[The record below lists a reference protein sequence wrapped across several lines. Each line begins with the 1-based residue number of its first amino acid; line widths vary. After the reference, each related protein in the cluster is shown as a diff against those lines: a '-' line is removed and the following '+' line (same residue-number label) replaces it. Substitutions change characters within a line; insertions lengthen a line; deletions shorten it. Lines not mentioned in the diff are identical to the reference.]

1 LKKNKILFG
10 FEQCS
15 FIFGYSKYTMGI
27 AERKERDKEEL
38 RERILVAAKKL
49 FLEKGVEKTSIRNIA
64 DLIEYS
70 PGSIYHYFKD
80 KNEIFHALHQGGFQ
94 QLMSR
99 MEVLATIPNPMERL
113 KGMGAIYVQFALEN
127 PDMYDL
133 MFIKEAPMVHV
144 SNSNEEQWKEG
155 FGTFS
160 FLRAT
165 IQECIQSGY
174 FRGHEEEA
182 LSFLVWSTVHGMV
195 SLHIRRRCEVVLAQR
210 QDTIVKDGLNE
221 FFSILDRLSS

>member
-1 LKKNKILFG
+1 
-10 FEQCS
+10 
-15 FIFGYSKYTMGI
+15 MGI

-38 RERILVAAKKL
+38 RERILVAAKTL

-64 DLIEYS
+64 DVIEYS

-99 MEVLATIPNPMERL
+99 MEVLAAVSSPMERL
-113 KGMGAIYVQFALEN
+113 KRMGAIYVDFALEN

-133 MFIKEAPMVHV
+133 MFIKEAPMDHV
-144 SNSNEEQWKEG
+144 FNSNDEQWKEG
-155 FGTFS
+155 FGTFN
-160 FLRAT
+160 FLRTT
-165 IQECIQSGY
+165 IQECIQKGH

-195 SLHIRRRCEVVLAQR
+195 SLRIRRRCEVVLAQR
-210 QDTIVKDGLNE
+210 QDTIVHDGLNE

>member
-1 LKKNKILFG
+1 
-10 FEQCS
+10 
-15 FIFGYSKYTMGI
+15 MGI

-38 RERILVAAKKL
+38 RERILVAAKTL

-99 MEVLATIPNPMERL
+99 MEVLAAVSNPMERL
-113 KGMGAIYVQFALEN
+113 KKMGAIYVDFALEN

-133 MFIKEAPMVHV
+133 MFIKEAPMDHV
-144 SNSNEEQWKEG
+144 FNSNDEQWKEG
-155 FGTFS
+155 FGTKNVSTKGISVGMRKKRSPFS
-160 FLRAT
+160 FGLPCMAWFPYAFADAAR
-165 IQECIQSGY
+165 SY
-174 FRGHEEEA
+174 W
-182 LSFLVWSTVHGMV
+182 LSAKTPLFMMV
-195 SLHIRRRCEVVLAQR
+195 
-210 QDTIVKDGLNE
+210 
-221 FFSILDRLSS
+221 

>member
-1 LKKNKILFG
+1 
-10 FEQCS
+10 
-15 FIFGYSKYTMGI
+15 MGI
-27 AERKERDKEEL
+27 PERKERDKEEL
-38 RERILVAAKKL
+38 RERILVAAKTL

-80 KNEIFHALHQGGFQ
+80 KNEIFHALHSEGFQ
-94 QLMSR
+94 LLMSR
-99 MEVLATIPNPMERL
+99 MEPLTQVANPMERL
-113 KGMGAIYVQFALEN
+113 KKMGSIYIAFALEN

-133 MFIKEAPMVHV
+133 MFIKDAPILHV

-155 FGTFS
+155 FGTFN
-160 FLRAT
+160 FLRTT
-165 IQECIQSGY
+165 IQECIQKGH

-195 SLHIRRRCEVVLAQR
+195 SLRIRRRCEVVLAQR

>member
-1 LKKNKILFG
+1 VFIYFWVFNKN
-10 FEQCS
+10 
-15 FIFGYSKYTMGI
+15 MGI
-27 AERKERDKEEL
+27 PERKEREKEEL
-38 RERILVAAKKL
+38 RERILSAAKML

-64 DLIEYS
+64 DQIEYS

-99 MEVLATIPNPMERL
+99 MEVLATVSNPMERL
-113 KGMGAIYVQFALEN
+113 KRMGSIYVEFALEN

-133 MFIKEAPMVHV
+133 MFIKEAPMDHV
-144 SNSNEEQWKEG
+144 FNSNDEQWKEG
-155 FGTFS
+155 FGTFN
-160 FLRAT
+160 FLRTT
-165 IQECIQSGY
+165 IKQCIHDGY

-195 SLHIRRRCEVVLAQR
+195 SLHIRRRCDVVLAQR
-210 QDTIVKDGLNE
+210 QSTIVKDGLHE

>member
-1 LKKNKILFG
+1 
-10 FEQCS
+10 
-15 FIFGYSKYTMGI
+15 MGI

-38 RERILVAAKKL
+38 RERILIAAKAL

-99 MEVLATIPNPMERL
+99 MEVLATVQNPMERL
-113 KGMGAIYVQFALEN
+113 KAMGRIYVQFGVEN

-133 MFIKEAPMVHV
+133 MFIKEAPMAHV
-144 SNSNEEQWKEG
+144 SSSNDEEWKEG
-155 FGTFS
+155 FGTFN

-165 IQECIQSGY
+165 IKECIQV
-174 FRGHEEEA
+174 GHFQNHDEEA

-210 QDTIVKDGLNE
+210 QSTIVKDGLNE
-221 FFSILDRLSS
+221 FFSILDRLSQ

>member
-1 LKKNKILFG
+1 
-10 FEQCS
+10 
-15 FIFGYSKYTMGI
+15 MGV
-27 AERKERDKEEL
+27 AERKEREKEVL
-38 RERILVAAKKL
+38 REQILTAAKTL

-80 KNEIFHALHQGGFQ
+80 KDEIFYALHQGGFQ
-94 QLMSR
+94 QLMAK
-99 MEVLATIPNPMERL
+99 MLVINDLPNPMDRL
-113 KGMGAIYVQFALEN
+113 KAMGSIYVHFGLEN

-133 MFIKEAPMVHV
+133 MFIKEAPMEHV
-144 SNSNEEQWKEG
+144 SNSNDEQWKEG
-155 FGTFS
+155 FGTFN

-165 IQECIQSGY
+165 IKECTQVGY
-174 FRGHEEEA
+174 FQGHDEEA

-195 SLHIRRRCEVVLAQR
+195 SLHIRRRCEVVLADR

-221 FFSILDRLSS
+221 FFSILDRQSS

>member
-1 LKKNKILFG
+1 
-10 FEQCS
+10 
-15 FIFGYSKYTMGI
+15 MGI

-38 RERILVAAKKL
+38 RERILVAAKTL

-99 MEVLATIPNPMERL
+99 MEVIASVPNPMERL
-113 KGMGAIYVQFALEN
+113 KGMGTIYVQFALEN

-133 MFIKEAPMVHV
+133 MFIKEAPMDHV
-144 SNSNEEQWKEG
+144 ARTKALQWNEGEA
-155 FGTFS
+155 TFK
-160 FLRAT
+160 FLRST
-165 IQECIQSGY
+165 LRECMEQGY
-174 FRGHEEEA
+174 FQGHEEET
-182 LSFLVWSTVHGMV
+182 LSFLIWSTVHGMV
-195 SLHIRRRCEVVLAQR
+195 SLQIRRRCEVVLADR

-221 FFSILDRLSS
+221 FFNILDRQLS

>member
-1 LKKNKILFG
+1 
-10 FEQCS
+10 
-15 FIFGYSKYTMGI
+15 MGI

-38 RERILVAAKKL
+38 RERILVAAKTL

-99 MEVLATIPNPMERL
+99 MEVIASVPNPMERL
-113 KGMGAIYVQFALEN
+113 KGMGTIYVQFALEN

-133 MFIKEAPMVHV
+133 MFIKEAPMDHV
-144 SNSNEEQWKEG
+144 ARTKALQWNEGEA
-155 FGTFS
+155 TFK
-160 FLRAT
+160 FLRST
-165 IQECIQSGY
+165 LRECMEQGY
-174 FRGHEEEA
+174 FQGHEEET
-182 LSFLVWSTVHGMV
+182 LSFLIWSTVHGMV
-195 SLHIRRRCEVVLAQR
+195 SLQIRRRCEVVLADR

-221 FFSILDRLSS
+221 FFSILDRQLS

>member
-1 LKKNKILFG
+1 
-10 FEQCS
+10 
-15 FIFGYSKYTMGI
+15 MGI
-27 AERKERDKEEL
+27 AERKEREKEVL
-38 RERILVAAKKL
+38 REQILIAAKTL

-94 QLMSR
+94 QLMGK
-99 MEVLATIPNPMERL
+99 MEVLISIPNPMTRL
-113 KGMGAIYVQFALEN
+113 KAMGSIYVEFALEN

-133 MFIKEAPMVHV
+133 MFIKEAPMDHV
-144 SNSNEEQWKEG
+144 FNSNDEQWKEG
-155 FGTFS
+155 YGTFN
-160 FLRAT
+160 FLRNT
-165 IQECIQSGY
+165 IKECIQADY
-174 FRGHEEEA
+174 FQGHEVEA

-210 QDTIVKDGLNE
+210 QGTIVKEGLHE
-221 FFSILDRLSS
+221 FFTILDRLSL